1 MYSRVNIIWH
11 TDEKNRHK
19 VDKYNDECVALMRGP
34 DETRYIDFQ
43 NATRTGP
50 IQRRYRG
57 EARLK
62 KLRQLKREWDPQGVF
77 TRQLLDID

>member
-1 MYSRVNIIWH
+1 
-11 TDEKNRHK
+11 
-19 VDKYNDECVALMRGP
+19 MRGP
-34 DETRYIDFQ
+34 DETQYIDFQ
-43 NATRTGP
+43 NATRAGP